1 MTMIK
6 LKKIHDINGI
16 CCNAMEIMMI
26 WVKTIIMR
34 GLNFHNIDCYEE
46 DDDLVDADDNGND
59 EGDDVV
65 DDDNNDNADGPPEG
79 S

>member
-1 MTMIK
+1 MTSMGFAG
-6 LKKIHDINGI
+6 L
-16 CCNAMEIMMI
+16 NAMEIMMI

-34 GLNFHNIDCYEE
+34 GLNFHNIDCHE

-59 EGDDVV
+59 DGDDVV
-65 DDDNNDNADGPPEG
+65 DDDLVDDDGPPEG